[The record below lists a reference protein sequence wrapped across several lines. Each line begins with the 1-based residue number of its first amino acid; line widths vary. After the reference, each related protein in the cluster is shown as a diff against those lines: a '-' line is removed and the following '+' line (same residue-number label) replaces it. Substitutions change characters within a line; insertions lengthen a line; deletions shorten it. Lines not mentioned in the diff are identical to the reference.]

1 MNASSADTKRNEH
14 RLRYK
19 STSATFHSSLHV
31 RPDGCGERERERER
45 GVQAPDI
52 PVKPRPYQVLF
63 TGVQVAVELGG

>member
-31 RPDGCGERERERER
+31 RPDDCGERERERER
-45 GVQAPDI
+45 GGCKRQTYLSRQGHI
-52 PVKPRPYQVLF
+52 RCCSQEF
-63 TGVQVAVELGG
+63 R